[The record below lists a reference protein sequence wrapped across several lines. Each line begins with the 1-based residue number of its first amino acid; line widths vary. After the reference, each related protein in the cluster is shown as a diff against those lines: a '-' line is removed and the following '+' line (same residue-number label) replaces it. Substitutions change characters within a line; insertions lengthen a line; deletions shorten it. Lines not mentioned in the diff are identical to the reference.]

1 MLGGDSLQE
10 LRYAEIFYQGAYR
23 DTYSLFSIDIVCYR
37 SAFILADQERQGGIS
52 PHISPFMNVPDAG
65 NVLVSSGFQLCTGTI

>member
-1 MLGGDSLQE
+1 MVDHHCIYSWMLL
-10 LRYAEIFYQGAYR
+10 LK
-23 DTYSLFSIDIVCYR
+23 CCR

-65 NVLVSSGFQLCTGTI
+65 NLLVSSGFQLCTGSLLGVGSLKQMSEPPS